1 MYGHVKTLAEAE
13 KKGIEAAGG
22 SATLFQLPET
32 LPAEVLAK
40 MHAPPKDE
48 SIKTLEDPK
57 ELGKQWHINVFHS
70 IANVCTTEAFDGYLF
85 GIPTRY
91 GNMPAQWKVS
101 PQPLSSPNAH
111 PKAKK
116 HRLSGTRPVA
126 NGKPV
131 ASLENTQVSSSPPLP

>member
-57 ELGKQWHINVFHS
+57 ELGKHWSISVYHS
-70 IANVCTTEAFDGYLF
+70 IANTCTTEAFDGYLF

-91 GNMPAQWKVS
+91 GNMPAQWKVATN
-101 PQPLSSPNAH
+101 PLLNSWTSIY
-111 PKAKK
+111 
-116 HRLSGTRPVA
+116 
-126 NGKPV
+126 
-131 ASLENTQVSSSPPLP
+131 